1 MARKRTSCKKLHG
14 RRLVGVSVV
23 VLALMLLGT
32 VPASATPYPETLLP
46 DSTGHSHC
54 FYVGWQATDRKDVFW
69 WARDRVEETDINMI
83 GETCSGGT
91 DVRLWDAGL
100 ASGSRGE
107 WECLSILS
115 NGRCD
120 ISDVRIDFQE
130 IDTGTDDWYDR
141 RKTMVH
147 ELGHSVGLGHHSPGE
162 HDCAM
167 VSGEIPDLDIRWRVF
182 HPHDR
187 GHINAVF

>member
-1 MARKRTSCKKLHG
+1 MAKKHTSLKSLHI
-14 RRLVGVSVV
+14 RRIVTFLAVT
-23 VLALMLLGT
+23 LALTLFGV

-54 FYVGWQATDRKDVFW
+54 FYVGWGATDRKDVFW
-69 WARDRVEETDINMI
+69 WARDRVEETDIDMI

-107 WECLSILS
+107 WECLSILA

-120 ISDVRIDFQE
+120 ISDVRIDFPE
-130 IDTGTDDWYDR
+130 IDIGSDDWYDR

-147 ELGHSVGLGHHSPGE
+147 ELGHSVGLGHHSPSE

-167 VSGEIPDLDIRWRVF
+167 VSGEIPCLDIKWRVF
-182 HPHDR
+182 HSHDK